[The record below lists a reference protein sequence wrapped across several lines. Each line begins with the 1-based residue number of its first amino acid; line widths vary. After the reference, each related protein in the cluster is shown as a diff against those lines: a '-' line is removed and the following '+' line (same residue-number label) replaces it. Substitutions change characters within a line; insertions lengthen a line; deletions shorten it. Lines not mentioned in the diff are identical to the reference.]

1 MILYYIFY
9 HFKMNN
15 LYGVFIRLDALT
27 YLLYQYA
34 TKHKKVLDFFMKMC
48 CILNITYPWLILSVI
63 EPPKSGKSSFRN
75 SLQIILYC
83 QRRDEHCCCH
93 RPMTR
98 EHAWAFSPCEK
109 IKKFSSKENA
119 FQSSREYQCIRNRFL
134 SWRTPFAAHDEN
146 HHSRIN
152 PIQFPISASV

>member
-48 CILNITYPWLILSVI
+48 LYSDHNI
-63 EPPKSGKSSFRN
+63 
-75 SLQIILYC
+75 SLADIIS
-83 QRRDEHCCCH
+83 H
-93 RPMTR
+93 
-98 EHAWAFSPCEK
+98 
-109 IKKFSSKENA
+109 
-119 FQSSREYQCIRNRFL
+119 
-134 SWRTPFAAHDEN
+134 
-146 HHSRIN
+146 
-152 PIQFPISASV
+152 